1 MLNLPRPRNLARLMC
16 HLTLLGCVLGIVL
29 ALLLAWN
36 GYQQAMQRSK
46 DELMA
51 SAGRL
56 VAGIDHELQIR
67 RNSLYNMKVLA
78 EQYLAE
84 RSPLAWSAQP
94 HLQPD
99 SEHGGYRLQLPP
111 GFDFQQLGNVTGLGP
126 LPAADSQAMR
136 EIQMALSLTPI
147 FRSLIERDPDT
158 PWVYY
163 TSAQR
168 FLYLYPRVESS
179 DFFVSQQTFSMPFY
193 LGAHPAYN
201 PSGELIWTPVYQD
214 QAGKGW
220 MVTMS
225 VPVQERGRF
234 RGAISVDI
242 ATSRLTWLLERNPV
256 ANTALHLLQANGRK
270 LASSGGP
277 TPALVPQNWPQY
289 TLQERGQRLQAVF
302 PLQSSNWFLVLDS
315 DAGALHR
322 AALRQSLPL
331 ALLAMF
337 LTACLL
343 LVLGLLRSQ
352 SRVEALST
360 HDWLTG
366 VWNRRAFDEQL
377 QAALSLLK
385 REGSSLA
392 LILFD
397 VDDFKHYN
405 DTQGHPAGD
414 KALQGIAAAVQQVA
428 QRADDRV
435 YRLGG
440 EEFAVLASLPD
451 AERLQAFM
459 EHIGTAVRE
468 QRIEHPGSQLGLLTV
483 SLGGVLLQHGS
494 HATAAD
500 AYRQAD
506 KALYQAKGSGKNC
519 ACCWPGE

>member
-1 MLNLPRPRNLARLMC
+1 MLNLPRPRNLARLLC
-16 HLTLLGCVLGIVL
+16 QLTLLGGVLGIVL
-29 ALLLAWN
+29 ALVLAWN
-36 GYQQAMQRSK
+36 GYQQAMQRGRN
-46 DELMA
+46 ELQA
-51 SAGRL
+51 NAGRL
-56 VAGIDHELQIR
+56 VASIDHELQMR
-67 RNSLYNMKVLA
+67 RNTLHNMKVLA

-84 RSPLAWSAQP
+84 RSPLAWSAHP
-94 HLQPD
+94 YLQPE
-99 SEHGGYRLQLPP
+99 SRYAGYSLRLPP
-111 GFDFQQLGNVTGLGP
+111 GFNFEQLGNVTGLGP
-126 LPAADSQAMR
+126 LPADDSQTMR
-136 EIQMALSLTPI
+136 EIQMALALTPL

-193 LGAHPAYN
+193 LQAHPAYN

-225 VPVQERGRF
+225 VPVQDRGRF

-242 ATSRLTWLLERNPV
+242 ATSRLVWLLERVPIPH
-256 ANTALHLLQANGRK
+256 TALHLLQADGQK

-277 TPALVPQNWPQY
+277 PPAVIPQNWPQY
-289 TLQERGQRLQAVF
+289 TLQARGQRLQAVF
-302 PLQSSNWFLVLDS
+302 PLQANHWFLVLDS
-315 DAGALHR
+315 DAGALQQ
-322 AALRQSLPL
+322 AALRQALPL
-331 ALLAMF
+331 ALLAFF
-337 LTACLL
+337 LTASLL

-414 KALQGIAAAVQQVA
+414 KALQDIAQAVQQVA

-451 AERLQAFM
+451 AERLQVFM
-459 EHIGTAVRE
+459 EHIGSAVRE
-468 QRIEHPGSQLGLLTV
+468 QRIEHPGSQLGLLTI

-494 HATAAD
+494 HTTAAD

-506 KALYQAKGSGKNC
+506 KALYQAKDSGKNC
-519 ACCWPGE
+519 ACCWRGE